1 MRRWIAAGT
10 TALLLAAA
18 LGVLELGRIQPR
30 DLTDEPE
37 WTAISAVHFRQLF
50 LGQPP
55 PGAELDAARGLEPVS
70 PWRSGV
76 QATTFGWA
84 NPCLPKLVW
93 GAALELGGLE
103 EVPPEVF
110 QRYHGG
116 DQRVA
121 ERARERIRQ
130 AIPIARRLV
139 WVASAGCAV
148 LLFWIARALAGW
160 LAGGIAFGLWL
171 GAPLVRT
178 WSHHVRPDLMML
190 LLLLATLGLAALA
203 WESLSGRRGA
213 RAMILRAAG
222 LGVLCGL
229 CASAKFNGA
238 VASLFAGAAIPLLWW
253 QGRREHGLSLARSA
267 LPALLAAG
275 LSCVAVF
282 WLLNPILWSD
292 PIGRLGEV
300 LAFWRKHMAF
310 QQGRWAEMGGAVAHD
325 LGERLALLRD
335 RFLGQEE
342 PLRALVGAPGGALL
356 LALGLAALA
365 ARALGVRILEAASSR
380 GGARARRVRLWWLAP
395 GVGTA
400 LWLPLDW
407 DRYYLPLLAGAAL
420 LEGALVGLLLGR
432 LQGLFAA
439 RSA

>member
-1 MRRWIAAGT
+1 MQ
-10 TALLLAAA
+10 LA
-18 LGVLELGRIQPR
+18 R
-30 DLTDEPE
+30 
-37 WTAISAVHFRQLF
+37 
-50 LGQPP
+50 
-55 PGAELDAARGLEPVS
+55 
-70 PWRSGV
+70 
-76 QATTFGWA
+76 
-84 NPCLPKLVW
+84 W
-93 GAALELGGLE
+93 GAALLFVLA
-103 EVPPEVF
+103 VPLFLVLSNVRIAASEPRVF
-110 QRYHGG
+110 AYSFSAYDVPAVSGI
-116 DQRVA
+116 
-121 ERARERIRQ
+121 ERPQLDRAAREIVAYFRNDEELLTSRVTIDGSEQ
-130 AIPIARRLV
+130 ALFNNRELLHMRDVKRLFLWTFRLQELAAAYIVIYVAAVFIWSREQSLRRLARLAL
-139 WVASAGCAV
+139 VAGAATAG
-148 LLFWIARALAGW
+148 
-160 LAGGIAFGLWL
+160 
-171 GAPLVRT
+171 
-178 WSHHVRPDLMML
+178 
-190 LLLLATLGLAALA
+190 LLAVAALA
-203 WESLSGRRGA
+203 VTLGFDTLCEQFHLLSFSNDFWQLNPERDRLVQMFPQGFWFDVTLGVGLLSALEGA
-213 RAMILRAAG
+213 LLAG
-222 LGVLCGL
+222 LGY
-229 CASAKFNGA
+229 AY
-238 VASLFAGAAIPLLWW
+238 LWW
-253 QGRREHGLSLARSA
+253 QGRREHGLSFAKSA

-325 LGERLALLRD
+325 LGGRLALLRD

-356 LALGLAALA
+356 LALGLTALA
-365 ARALGVRILEAASSR
+365 ARALGVRILGAASGR
-380 GGARARRVRLWWLAP
+380 GRALALLTLLWCLAA